1 MFPQPSSEGFLLSQ
15 PVKCNIFIIKDF
27 TFDISYII
35 IYINKAVNTKKLK
48 GVLLLNNN
56 QVSQFIRDIVE
67 DVVVVENSKEIEKLK
82 LDNQEMTKILSSLV
96 PSTEREMLAFQTLS
110 NILAENTILIS
121 ELHFQ
126 NMCKTVEVSAKVVE
140 I

>member
-1 MFPQPSSEGFLLSQ
+1 M
-15 PVKCNIFIIKDF
+15 
-27 TFDISYII
+27 
-35 IYINKAVNTKKLK
+35 NK
-48 GVLLLNNN
+48 N
-56 QVSQFIRDIVE
+56 QVSQFIRNIVE

-110 NILAENTILIS
+110 NILAENTLLIS
-121 ELHFQ
+121 ELYFQ